1 MDAPLIELSARR
13 GRIGLRLAC
22 RAMGED
28 LCVML
33 SGGDREHLGA
43 VALAAPGEDLQ
54 SLPRPGHR
62 EEDLARDLASRLAR
76 ERGVAVCV
84 ACGIHVDRLRPEEL
98 PDILAMAQELT
109 DRLLERLGS

>member
-1 MDAPLIELSARR
+1 MEAALIELSARR
-13 GRIGLRLAC
+13 GRISLRLAC

-33 SGGDREHLGA
+33 SGGDREHIGA
-43 VALAAPGEDLQ
+43 VALAAPGEELR

-62 EEDLARDLASRLAR
+62 EDDLARDLASRLAR
-76 ERGVAVCV
+76 ELEVAVCV
-84 ACGIHVDRLRPEEL
+84 TCGIHVDRLRPEEL
-98 PDILAMAQELT
+98 PIILAMAQELT